1 MEQIKKYLNHTVN
14 KLYKVA
20 DSALSRSKLEDA
32 MAALSAVS
40 GLLYDANTHYADDTA
55 ETLLSRIT
63 QQLPA
68 PNIQA
73 PNPGDILFYDGFGFN
88 NRGLVQIYLKGLG
101 SKGSL
106 TYVTHIRNRNTLPD
120 VLGILEEC
128 GAKVLWLT
136 ANTHQGLA
144 MELLQIFSDTAP
156 EHAFLYTT
164 PNDVAALSAF
174 RRMEGHTHRY
184 QINLTDHAY
193 WLGTGSFDTCI
204 EFRDYGASI
213 SRDKR
218 HIPADRLVKLPFYP
232 AIDFDAPFQGYP
244 FPVPEGVKLV
254 FSGGSLYKTLGGGN
268 RYYEMVEF
276 ILQEF
281 PEAIFWYAGQGD
293 STQLDILI
301 KAYPGR
307 IFHTAE
313 RSDLYQVLKHSF
325 LYLSTYPVCGG
336 LMFQYAASAGKIP
349 VTLRYD
355 DVSDD
360 FLLDQDDLGIQFLT
374 MDSLKEELRKL
385 FADDSYRQQ
394 KEDRVKAAVLDQE
407 RFESSLGRLIESG
420 NTGFA
425 IHFKETDTAA
435 FRQEYLKNLSKTKVA
450 QRLVSKKNICLARY
464 VPMIFLRGAIYKV
477 KCKLEKLWKL

>member
-1 MEQIKKYLNHTVN
+1 MEQVEKYLNRAVN
-14 KLYKVA
+14 KLYKSA
-20 DSALSRSKLEDA
+20 SAALSRGKLEDA
-32 MAALSAVS
+32 MSALSVVA
-40 GLLYDANTHYADDTA
+40 GLLYDANTRYTDDA
-55 ETLLSRIT
+55 GEELLSRIAR
-63 QQLPA
+63 QLPA
-68 PNIQA
+68 PHIRE
-73 PNPGDILFYDGFGFN
+73 PRSGGIVFYDGFGLN
-88 NRGLVQIYLKGLG
+88 NRGLIQIYLKGLVG
-101 SKGSL
+101 RVPL
-106 TYVTHIRNRNTLPD
+106 TYVTHIRNQNALPD
-120 VLGILEEC
+120 VLNILEKS
-128 GAKVLWLT
+128 GAKVCWLT
-136 ANTHQGLA
+136 ANTHLGLA
-144 MELLQIFSDTAP
+144 RELLQIFCDTAP
-156 EHAFLYTT
+156 EKAFLYTT

-174 RRMEGHTHRY
+174 RRMEGQTHRY

-193 WLGTGSFDTCI
+193 WLGIGAFDTCI

-218 HIPADRLVKLPFYP
+218 RIPAQQLVKLPFYP
-232 AIDFDAPFQGYP
+232 AIDFSAPFQGYP
-244 FPVPEGVKLV
+244 FAVAEGAKIV
-254 FSGGSLYKTLGGGN
+254 FSGGSLYKTLGGNN
-268 RYYEMVEF
+268 RYYETVDF
-276 ILQEF
+276 ILREF

-385 FADDSYRQQ
+385 FTDDDYRCQ
-394 KEDRVKAAVLDQE
+394 KEERVKAAVLDRGQ
-407 RFESSLGRLIESG
+407 FESSLNRLLTSG
-420 NTGFA
+420 DTGFA
-425 IHFKETDTAA
+425 IRFKETDTAA
-435 FRQEYLKNLSKTKVA
+435 FLREYLKNLSRDKVA
-450 QRLVSKKNICLARY
+450 QRLVSKKNMRLARY
-464 VPMIFLRGAIYKV
+464 MPMRFLRGAIYKV
-477 KCKLEKLWKL
+477 KCRLEKLWK

>member
-1 MEQIKKYLNHTVN
+1 MEQVKKYINRTVS
-14 KLYKVA
+14 KLYKGV
-20 DSALSRSKLEDA
+20 DFALTRGKPGDA
-32 MAALSAVS
+32 MVALSAAAD
-40 GLLYDANTHYADDTA
+40 LLYHTNTYYADDTA
-55 ETLLSRIT
+55 EALLSRIA
-63 QQLPA
+63 QRLPA
-68 PNIQA
+68 PNIQ
-73 PNPGDILFYDGFGFN
+73 PPRSGGILFYDGFGFN

-101 SKGSL
+101 KKGSL
-106 TYVTHIRNRNTLPD
+106 TYVTHIRNRNILPD
-120 VLGILEEC
+120 VLDILKKC

-136 ANTHQGLA
+136 ANTHYDLA
-144 MELLQIFSDTAP
+144 LELLQIFNDTAP

-193 WLGTGSFDTCI
+193 WLGIGSFDTCI

-218 HIPADRLVKLPFYP
+218 HIPVDRLVKLPFYP

-244 FPVPEGVKLV
+244 FSVPEGAKIV

-268 RYYEMVEF
+268 RYYEIVEF

-281 PEAIFWYAGQGD
+281 PDAIFWYAGQGD

-325 LYLSTYPVCGG
+325 LYLSTYPLCGG

-360 FLLDQDDLGIQFLT
+360 FLLDQDDLGIQFPT

-385 FADDSYRQQ
+385 FADDTYRQN
-394 KEDRVKAAVLDQE
+394 KEACVKAAVLDQE
-407 RFESSLGRLIESG
+407 RFESGLGQLIERG

-425 IHFKETDTAA
+425 IRFKEIDTAA
-435 FRQEYLKNLSKTKVA
+435 FCQEYLKNSSKSKVA
-450 QRLVSKKNICLARY
+450 QHLVVKKNICLARY
-464 VPMIFLRGAIYKV
+464 APMTFLCGAICKV
-477 KCKLEKLWKL
+477 KCKVEKLWK